1 MSQSPQPL
9 EYIEYGLIAA
19 SLVGLV
25 VTLATQNPLWVIIPT
40 VFALGV
46 SVFNRYRA
54 DRVNSRRIYKLNQ
67 DLITQ
72 AEQFQQEIIQSRN
85 FATALV
91 KQTMA
96 AQKPELPAASGEL
109 VNFQSLEKQV
119 GDQQRLMTSVQTHIS
134 GVEGTIANLVE
145 ALDGAAI
152 PNRVEYLEPLQ
163 QWAKSRAWILRS
175 HQKCLACQI

>member
-9 EYIEYGLIAA
+9 EYVEYGLIAA

-25 VTLATQNPLWVIIPT
+25 VALATANPIAAVIPT
-40 VFALGV
+40 VFALAA
-46 SVFNRYRA
+46 SAFNRYRA
-54 DRVNSRRIYKLNQ
+54 DLVINRRVHKLTQ
-67 DLITQ
+67 DLVAQ
-72 AEQFQQEIIQSRN
+72 NEYFQQENVQVRN

-119 GDQQRLMTSVQTHIS
+119 GDQQRLMNSGGVFRAGDRQTFAKIWSRPQRNFGSQCH
-134 GVEGTIANLVE
+134 
-145 ALDGAAI
+145 DG
-152 PNRVEYLEPLQ
+152 
-163 QWAKSRAWILRS
+163 SRWGWRS
-175 HQKCLACQI
+175 WYRGDEQCSSTRNV

>member
-9 EYIEYGLIAA
+9 EYVEYGLIAA

-25 VTLATQNPLWVIIPT
+25 VTLATGNPLIAVIPT
-40 VFALGV
+40 VFAV
-46 SVFNRYRA
+46 AASAFNRYRA
-54 DRVNSRRIYKLNQ
+54 DRVMSRRVQKLNQ
-67 DLITQ
+67 DLVAQ
-72 AEQFQQEIIQSRN
+72 NEYFQQENVQVRN

-119 GDQQRLMTSVQTHIS
+119 GDQQRLMNSVQTHIS

-152 PNRVEYLEPLQ
+152 PNRVEY
-163 QWAKSRAWILRS
+163 
-175 HQKCLACQI
+175 